1 MDEGSHL
8 NQSKRSPLGLE
19 SSRSVNRKKMGTPPP
34 PYPPPAAIPQ
44 MTHPLDPH
52 AEELPP
58 QESVLQRKPDGTS
71 PDDLPSCIVD

>member
-1 MDEGSHL
+1 
-8 NQSKRSPLGLE
+8 
-19 SSRSVNRKKMGTPPP
+19 MGPPPP

-58 QESVLQRKPDGTS
+58 QESVLHRKPGGTS
-71 PDDLPSCIVD
+71 PDDFPSCTVD